1 MIKSLQNYGLTN
13 AVQGNLQFVLVI
25 CDGFIAYLR
34 LCFKLSNGMDKNCK
48 HGTKALTTTRCMLLR
63 NFCRVDQSL
72 PTLSVTNFD

>member
-13 AVQGNLQFVLVI
+13 ARRGNLEFVLFI

-48 HGTKALTTTRCMLLR
+48 HGTKALTTVQCMLR
-63 NFCRVDQSL
+63 NVCRVDQSV